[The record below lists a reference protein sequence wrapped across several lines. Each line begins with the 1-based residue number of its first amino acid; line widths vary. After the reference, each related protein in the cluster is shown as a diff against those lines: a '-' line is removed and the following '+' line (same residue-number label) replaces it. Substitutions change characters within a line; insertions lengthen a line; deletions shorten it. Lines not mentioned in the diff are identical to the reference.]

1 MGQLNATYEGKVTD
15 SSDPSRT
22 LKTGEV
28 GDIWIRTPGS
38 TRGYWNN
45 PAATEQVMGADGW
58 ISTGDV
64 GYVDDEGNWYIVDRK
79 KVTPCTHAAILAGME
94 GLWLTATTGFD
105 QG

>member
-1 MGQLNATYEGKVTD
+1 
-15 SSDPSRT
+15 
-22 LKTGEV
+22 
-28 GDIWIRTPGS
+28 
-38 TRGYWNN
+38 
-45 PAATEQVMGADGW
+45 MGADGW